1 MAPEGPAG
9 RSEATGGLGPAG
21 RSEATGGS
29 IRAQRKSDRTRESI
43 LDAARIAFA
52 RKGFSGVTIRDI
64 TDLADVTRA
73 GFYYYFSDKTELFI
87 ELGTETYRQVLEV
100 AEAFGEVGMP
110 PSRDELE
117 EWVDRYFAYLDRNG
131 AFVLRSTEDMPTDR
145 RFRAAVARSH
155 RRTAATLGERIV
167 KMVGAGGAASSVDV
181 DPAATGLVVM
191 AMLEQSWQMVRHNEI
206 AAMPRSAVLAAAT
219 DLLWRSLNGAS

>member
-1 MAPEGPAG
+1 MASEGASP
-9 RSEATGGLGPAG
+9 
-21 RSEATGGS
+21 
-29 IRAQRKSDRTRESI
+29 RAPRKSDRTRESI
-43 LDAARIAFA
+43 LDAARVAFG

-100 AEAFGEVGMP
+100 AEAFGELGIP
-110 PSRDELE
+110 PSREELE
-117 EWVDRYFAYLDRNG
+117 EWVDRYFGYLDRNG
-131 AFVLRSTEDMPTDR
+131 AFVLRSTDDMPTDR
-145 RFRAAVARSH
+145 TFRAAVARAH

-167 KMVGAGGAASSVDV
+167 KLESPSSVDV

-191 AMLEQSWQMVRHNEI
+191 AMLEQSWQMVRHNDI
-206 AAMPRSAVLAAAT
+206 ATMPRSAVLAAAT
-219 DLLWRSLNGAS
+219 DLLWRSLNGRS